1 MTLAEKLAPVGA
13 YVVDVRMKQG
23 YNMVKVVY
31 PSGWIATPTDKVSVE
46 KFPDSPNTWLY
57 WSEKDQA
64 EVEDIVDVV
73 ADTVV
78 ANNNRM
84 LKERLFD
91 SKVEELRKLFDQNG
105 YEALAG
111 LTFVIKPEKKKPG
124 RKPKKEEKNTGKD
137 KKETGETEKTE
148 EKK

>member
-13 YVVDVRMKQG
+13 YVVDVMIKQG
-23 YNMVKVVY
+23 YNMVKVTY

-46 KFPDSPNTWLY
+46 QIPNMPSTWLY
-57 WSEKDQA
+57 WSENSKA
-64 EVEDIVDVV
+64 GVEDIVDVV

-111 LTFVIKPEKKKPG
+111 LTFVIKPEKKKRG
-124 RKPKKEEKNTGKD
+124 RKTKEEEKNTGKE
-137 KKETGETEKTE
+137 KKETGKIE

>member
-1 MTLAEKLAPVGA
+1 
-13 YVVDVRMKQG
+13 
-23 YNMVKVVY
+23 
-31 PSGWIATPTDKVSVE
+31 
-46 KFPDSPNTWLY
+46 
-57 WSEKDQA
+57 
-64 EVEDIVDVV
+64 VDVV

-84 LKERLFD
+84 LKERLFE

-111 LTFVIKPEKKKPG
+111 LSFVIKPEKKKPG

-137 KKETGETEKTE
+137 NKETGKTEKTE